1 MTKAS
6 GYTEIAIGN
15 SQGHCCE
22 MLLKFWLSSEKI
34 SFKHLSGNL
43 LVMKE
48 KEWQKHHAD
57 IIEFLNSNGMYV
69 ILKPQEK
76 IVESIILEVH
86 HLIFESG
93 YASSMVNNSDYLV
106 EKLGFSYQKLSSL
119 FKKEKK
125 ITLEK
130 YIIQQKIER
139 VKQILDTEE
148 LTLSEIAYM
157 MGYSSVQYLST
168 QFRSVTGIS
177 VSDYKTTNGKN

>member
-1 MTKAS
+1 MKKAS
-6 GYTEIAIGN
+6 GYTEIAVGN
-15 SQGHCCE
+15 FQGHCCE
-22 MLLKFWLSSEKI
+22 MLLKLWLSSEKI

-43 LVMKE
+43 LVIKE
-48 KEWQKHHAD
+48 KDWQKHQD
-57 IIEFLNSNGMYV
+57 KIIEFLNSNGMYV
-69 ILKPQEK
+69 ILKPQER
-76 IVESIILEVH
+76 IVESITQEVH
-86 HLIFESG
+86 NLIFKTG

-106 EKLGFSYQKLSSL
+106 EKLGFSYQRLSAL

-168 QFRSVTGIS
+168 QFRAVTGIS
-177 VSDYKTTNGKN
+177 VSDYKSGNGKS